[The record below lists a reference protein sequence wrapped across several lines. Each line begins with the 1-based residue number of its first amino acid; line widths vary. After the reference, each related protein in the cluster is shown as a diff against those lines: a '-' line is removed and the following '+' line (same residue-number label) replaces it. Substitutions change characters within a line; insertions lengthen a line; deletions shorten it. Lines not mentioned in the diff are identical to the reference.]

1 MSTCDSSPSRSINI
15 RSRTV
20 PTRTGTEAS
29 GSMRRIIVVATAGLF
44 AARVAAQQPAAG
56 PQQVTLQEAVR
67 RALQVQPAMV
77 QAQGTVRNA
86 QLSMLASNGEFLPS
100 ISTGGAW
107 SRAGGTR
114 FNSQTSQIVS
124 TPTASSYSGSIS
136 ASVDLFTGFRRLADR
151 RASAATEHA
160 ADAGLVNERFQVTLL
175 TEQAFYNAIATE
187 ELVRVAEAQVKR
199 TQQEL
204 QISVDKLRAG
214 SATRSDSLR
223 SAVDVGN
230 ARLALLQAQ
239 ANLAF
244 AQATLGRQVGVD
256 QPVRAVPDTALPT
269 VPDTA
274 TLRAEVV
281 ARAPQVLQADAQA
294 RAAGA
299 QVWSAR
305 SQYFPSLNV
314 SYGDN
319 RQGTAAPSWERFFGG
334 GYPETFSWRFGLS
347 WTLFNGF
354 AREQQQT
361 SAAVAHDVAQ
371 SKADDTRR
379 AVNAQLTQQLAALET
394 AFAQVD
400 IAQANVAATTE
411 DMRVQQE
418 RYRVGAATI
427 LDLLT
432 SQANL
437 TQAQVSLVQA
447 RFNYVIARA
456 TLEAL
461 VGRAL

>member
-100 ISTGGAW
+100 ISTGGSW

-151 RASAATEHA
+151 RASAATEHS

-175 TEQAFYNAIATE
+175 TKQAFYNAIATE
-187 ELVRVAEAQVKR
+187 ELVRVAEAQVAR
-199 TQQEL
+199 ARQEL

-223 SAVDVGN
+223 SAVDLGN

-239 ANLAF
+239 ANLAT

-256 QPVRAVPDTALPT
+256 QPLRAVPDPARPSVL
-269 VPDTA
+269 DT
-274 TLRAEVV
+274 TGLRGQVV
-281 ARAPQVLQADAQA
+281 AL
-294 RAAGA
+294 
-299 QVWSAR
+299 
-305 SQYFPSLNV
+305 L
-314 SYGDN
+314 
-319 RQGTAAPSWERFFGG
+319 TAYAK
-334 GYPETFSWRFGLS
+334 L
-347 WTLFNGF
+347 
-354 AREQQQT
+354 
-361 SAAVAHDVAQ
+361 DI
-371 SKADDTRR
+371 
-379 AVNAQLTQQLAALET
+379 T
-394 AFAQVD
+394 AS
-400 IAQANVAATTE
+400 NVAAATE
-411 DMRVQQE
+411 DLRVQQE

-432 SQANL
+432 SQASL
-437 TQAQVSLVQA
+437 TTAQTNLVQA
-447 RFNYVIARA
+447 RFDYLIARA
-456 TLEAL
+456 QLEAL
-461 VGRAL
+461 VGRQL

>member
-1 MSTCDSSPSRSINI
+1 
-15 RSRTV
+15 
-20 PTRTGTEAS
+20 
-29 GSMRRIIVVATAGLF
+29 MRWIGGILIAIL
-44 AARVAAQQPAAG
+44 AAPVAAQRAQA
-56 PQQVTLQEAVR
+56 PQQVTLAEAVR

-77 QAQGTVRNA
+77 QAAGDQRNA
-86 QLSMLASNGEFLPS
+86 SAGYHSALGAFLP
-100 ISTGGAW
+100 T
-107 SRAGGTR
+107 
-114 FNSQTSQIVS
+114 VS
-124 TPTASSYSGSIS
+124 VSGSAARSNVSVIDRTTGRAVPPQYSYTSTLS
-136 ASVDLFTGFRRLADR
+136 ASLDLFTGFRRLANR
-151 RASAATEHA
+151 SAAAATQDA
-160 ADAGLVNERFQVTLL
+160 ADAGYVNQQFQVTLQ
-175 TEQAFYNAIATE
+175 TKQAFYNALATE

-244 AQATLGRQVGVD
+244 AQATLGRQIGVD
-256 QPVRAVPDTALPT
+256 QPVRATPDSVLPPLPDTA
-269 VPDTA
+269 A
-274 TLRAEVV
+274 LRAEAV
-281 ARAPQVLQADAQA
+281 AKAPQVQQADAQA
-294 RAAGA
+294 RAAAA

-305 SQYFPSLNV
+305 SQYFPTLNV
-314 SYGDN
+314 TYGDN
-319 RQGTAAPSWERFFGG
+319 RQGVSSPSWARLVGG

-354 AREQQQT
+354 AREQQLV
-361 SAAVAHDVAQ
+361 SSKVSHDVA
-371 SKADDTRR
+371 AARAEDTRR
-379 AVNAQLTQQLAALET
+379 GVNAQLTQQLAALET
-394 AFAQVD
+394 AFAQLD
-400 IAQANVAATTE
+400 IARSNVAATTE

-437 TQAQVSLVQA
+437 TQAQVSLVQS
-447 RFNYVIARA
+447 RFNFVIARA

-461 VGRAL
+461 VGREL